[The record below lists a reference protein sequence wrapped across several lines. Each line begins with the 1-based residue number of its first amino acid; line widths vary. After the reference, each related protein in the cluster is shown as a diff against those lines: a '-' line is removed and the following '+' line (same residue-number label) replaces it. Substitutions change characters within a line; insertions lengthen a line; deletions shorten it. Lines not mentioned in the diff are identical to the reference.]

1 MHRSVKRRK
10 HCFTLD
16 ILSNLIG
23 DLSHCE
29 ARSAKEIPIRYKTV
43 RQQHLAYCKCNDRS
57 AALSSTLHKLRVT
70 LGETEKYC
78 PFIEDGMLATGLARF
93 GIIASR
99 SAC

>member
-1 MHRSVKRRK
+1 MNRHESIQAFIAPERQAPQ
-10 HCFTLD
+10 TL
-16 ILSNLIG
+16 LYL
-23 DLSHCE
+23 
-29 ARSAKEIPIRYKTV
+29 EIPVRYKTV

-78 PFIEDGMLATGLARF
+78 PFIDDGMLATGLARF